1 MEVKTMAEDTAAL
14 TRQSEELYQR
24 YVKPLEKDHQGEYIA
39 VSEDGRIVLAS
50 TLPELLDKAEQDLP
64 PGNFLFKVG
73 DIAIDTWR

>member
-1 MEVKTMAEDTAAL
+1 MEVKPMAEDTAAL

>member
-1 MEVKTMAEDTAAL
+1 MIEDTAAL
-14 TRQSEELYQR
+14 TRQSKDLYQR
-24 YVKPLEKDHQGEYIA
+24 YVKPLEKDHEGEYIA
-39 VSEDGRIVLAS
+39 VSEDGQIVLAS